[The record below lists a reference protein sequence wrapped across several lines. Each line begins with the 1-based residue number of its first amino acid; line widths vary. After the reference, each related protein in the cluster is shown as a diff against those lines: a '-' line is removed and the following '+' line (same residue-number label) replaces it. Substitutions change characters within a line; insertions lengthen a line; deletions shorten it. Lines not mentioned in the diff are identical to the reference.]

1 MLPATVLIA
10 EDEAAARV
18 ALAALLEDAGFRV
31 LSAAE
36 GNDALSQTLHEEPD
50 AVLLDIRMPGLD
62 GLAVLKRALEGGSE
76 SAFLIMTAFGDSA
89 TAIEAMK
96 LGAFDHL
103 AKPLD
108 FKHVLAQVKRATEQR
123 RAARR
128 MKLSLDGMEGEER
141 GGVPPGGRGS
151 GMAGYSPAMQR
162 VYKLIGQVAS
172 SDATVLVRGESG
184 TGKELVVNAIH
195 ENSGR
200 AQGPLVKVNCAAI
213 PETLLESELFGHE
226 KGAFTNAMHR
236 RAGRFEEANGG
247 TLFLDEIAELAPVL
261 QAKLLRAVQE
271 RTIERLGSNA
281 PVAVNFRLIAA
292 TSKNLEQAVGQ
303 GDFRED
309 LYYRLNVVS
318 IALPPLRERKQDIP
332 ALVQHFL
339 ARAGRARSITP
350 AALSALCEHNWPGN
364 VRELENTIRRALVLA
379 RGNVV
384 DRPDILLLAEQQAGT
399 ASTPWMNLAPLRN
412 GWKDNLEA
420 LERSLVERALEA
432 ARGNKSKAAEMLGI
446 HRRLLYEK
454 MRQYGL
460 QFKEPPPGE

>member
-226 KGAFTNAMHR
+226 KGAFTNALFR
-236 RAGRFEEANGG
+236 RTGRFEEANGG

-261 QAKLLRAVQE
+261 QAKLLRALQE
-271 RTIERLGSNA
+271 RTIERLGSNT
-281 PVAVNFRLIAA
+281 PIRVDLRIVTA
-292 TSKNLEQAVGQ
+292 TSRNLEELVARAV
-303 GDFRED
+303 FRED

-339 ARAGRARSITP
+339 SRSNPPASITP
-350 AALSALCEHNWPGN
+350 AALALLCDHHWPGN
-364 VRELENTIRRALVLA
+364 VRELENTIARATVLA
-379 RGNVV
+379 RAHVIDTPEIQLPTGNF
-384 DRPDILLLAEQQAGT
+384 AQQT
-399 ASTPWMNLAPLRN
+399 ALDWTALIPLQA
-412 GWKDNLEA
+412 GWKDNTEA
-420 LERSLVERALEA
+420 LERALIRRALETA
-432 ARGNKSKAAEMLGI
+432 HGNKSKAAEILGI

-454 MRQYGL
+454 MRQYSL
-460 QFKEPPPGE
+460 ESVDPGQT